1 VEVFQTAAEQ
11 NSCYPFN
18 LRAIGR
24 RTQSNCLQEV
34 ANSTPAWQ
42 ADALLPL
49 GPSVNAGAMLV
60 RMPQL
65 DGADPK
71 LLSCETPTHLN
82 VDAEKRDFL
91 MNTYYAYSTINAPDK
106 GEVGG

>member
-1 VEVFQTAAEQ
+1 
-11 NSCYPFN
+11 
-18 LRAIGR
+18 
-24 RTQSNCLQEV
+24 
-34 ANSTPAWQ
+34 
-42 ADALLPL
+42 
-49 GPSVNAGAMLV
+49 MLV

-82 VDAEKRDFL
+82 VDAEKLDFL